1 MAEIVII
8 NPRFEI
14 SFWGFEA
21 GLHFLGKRA
30 NLPVGALPLLAAL
43 TPPEHRVTLIDEN
56 VETLD
61 FERCARADIVGITG
75 MSVQRRRMREIA
87 AELKRR
93 GCFVVI
99 GGPWVSVQEDAFDGL
114 ADAVFVGEAEET
126 WPRFLREWEAGR
138 AARRYEQAEKT
149 DMTRVPVPRFDL
161 LKMKRYAF
169 GSVQFSRGCPFQCEF
184 CDIIVV
190 YGRRPRIKSAAQIV
204 GELAALRAAKVSLV
218 FVVDDNLIGNK
229 KEMKKIL
236 EAVIAWQHANGFPL
250 TFVTEASLDLADHP
264 ELMRLMVEANF
275 NGLFVGIES
284 TNEESLRE
292 TRKMQ
297 NMRPSGTL
305 ADKVRRIQD
314 AGLEVWA
321 GMIVGFDNDT
331 EAVFDSQRRFVEG
344 ARISVAMV
352 GMLSAIPKT
361 PLHARLAAAGR
372 LDPDENPRYGTNV
385 LPLQMSRE
393 ALSRG
398 YARLM
403 AELYEPGSFFDR
415 VDALWLDGPLM
426 AEPGWRRFA
435 ATRAWVRLR
444 KQARSFIEAGV
455 VTARMMLQMRDRR
468 LRRFYLGRVI
478 GALRRRP
485 DGVLL
490 RLYAIRCAMHFHLHA
505 LTRQL
510 RTDDGRLINTY

>member
-1 MAEIVII
+1 MVDIVII

-14 SFWGFEA
+14 SFWGLEA
-21 GLHFLGKRA
+21 CLRFLGKRA

-43 TPPEHRVTLIDEN
+43 TPPEHRVTLVDEN
-56 VETLD
+56 VEEID
-61 FERCARADIVGITG
+61 FARCERADIVGITG
-75 MSVQRRRMREIA
+75 MSVQRHRMRELV

-93 GCFVVI
+93 GCFVAI
-99 GGPWVSVQEDAFDGL
+99 GGPWISVDEGYFGDS
-114 ADAVFVGEAEET
+114 ADVVFVGEAEDT
-126 WPRFLREWEAGR
+126 WPRFLREWQAGKP
-138 AARRYEQAEKT
+138 ARRYEQAEKT

-161 LKMKRYAF
+161 LKMNRYAF

-190 YGRRPRIKSAAQIV
+190 YGRRPRIKSPGQVVA
-204 GELAALRAAKVSLV
+204 ELDALRAARVSLV

-236 EAVIAWQHANGFPL
+236 RQVIAWQKANGFPL
-250 TFVTEASLDLADHP
+250 TFVTEASIDLADDP

-292 TRKMQ
+292 TKKTQ
-297 NMRPSGTL
+297 NMRRTGTL
-305 ADKVRRIQD
+305 TDKVRRIQD

-321 GMIVGFDNDT
+321 GMIVGFDND
-331 EAVFDSQRRFVEG
+331 AVGVFESQRRFIE
-344 ARISVAMV
+344 ATRISVVMV

-361 PLHARLAAAGR
+361 PLHARLAKEGR
-372 LDPDENPRYGTNV
+372 LDPSDSPAHGTNV

-393 ALSRG
+393 TLRWG

-403 AELYEPGSFFDR
+403 ADLYEPKSFFDR
-415 VDALWLDGPLM
+415 VDELWLRGPLL
-426 AEPGWRRFA
+426 AEPGWRCFT
-435 ATRAWVRLR
+435 ATRSGARLR
-444 KQARSFIEAGV
+444 RQARSWIEAGAV
-455 VTARMMLQMRDRR
+455 AARILLQTRDRA
-468 LRRFYLGRVI
+468 LRKVYLGRLL
-478 GALRRRP
+478 GALRSRP

-490 RLYAIRCAMHFHLHA
+490 RLYVIRVAMHFHFHQ
-505 LTRQL
+505 LTL
-510 RTDDGRLINTY
+510 RLQARDGRLINTY